1 MDRNKRAV
9 QVFGRKKTATAVAH
23 IKVSATRTRRQA
35 KERKEKKFL
44 IFFLFFPSVSQAGKG
59 LLKVNGRPVST
70 IQPEVMRAKIEEP
83 IMLLGKQRFAE
94 VDIRVRVRGGGQIAQ
109 IYAIRQAIAKGMV
122 AYYQKCKAF
131 LCSLFCFCSL
141 CFRVLRWGAV
151 IMNTISLR
159 SKDDPCLRP

>member
-1 MDRNKRAV
+1 
-9 QVFGRKKTATAVAH
+9 
-23 IKVSATRTRRQA
+23 
-35 KERKEKKFL
+35 
-44 IFFLFFPSVSQAGKG
+44 

-131 LCSLFCFCSL
+131 LCSLFCFCLL

>member
-1 MDRNKRAV
+1 VPRAPAASEREK
-9 QVFGRKKTATAVAH
+9 RKKV
-23 IKVSATRTRRQA
+23 
-35 KERKEKKFL
+35 FN
-44 IFFLFFPSVSQAGKG
+44 FFLFFPSVSQAGKG

-131 LCSLFCFCSL
+131 LCSLFFFVSAR
-141 CFRVLRWGAV
+141 FVLSFAV
-151 IMNTISLR
+151 GGGDYEHYKFEIKRRPVLETLVMNSQ
-159 SKDDPCLRP
+159 

>member
-1 MDRNKRAV
+1 
-9 QVFGRKKTATAVAH
+9 
-23 IKVSATRTRRQA
+23 
-35 KERKEKKFL
+35 
-44 IFFLFFPSVSQAGKG
+44 

-131 LCSLFCFCSL
+131 GSVLVSARFVFLG
-141 CFRVLRWGAV
+141 FRCGGGDYEHYKFEIKRRPVLETLV
-151 IMNTISLR
+151 MNSQ
-159 SKDDPCLRP
+159 